1 MNSEIRIMSSA
12 SINVESNNENG
23 SDVILVNSSNSN
35 IDSFTTLPLDFD
47 SSNSSIGTME
57 SMNDVIKM
65 ESSIPMLTDIAEE
78 TVYETELF
86 DETLKL
92 DGNLIESKFLDEN
105 SCTEE
110 DSDVSNILID
120 TCVLETQENI
130 GDNESSQDSVNDTC
144 TEGKEIT
151 SELTVNDVDSTENK
165 FTISDN
171 NGEIFVPVSYSSS
184 STSEMTNVI
193 TVSNKSDVNNLIT
206 VANNTSEVSNLIT
219 ISNNTNLISGVLE
232 NASIKDVPADNVG
245 DVNFEII
252 SKSVPN
258 VVQVNSLNNKKVT
271 TFKPIAIHNATK
283 FVPISIAPANLNK
296 RPAAVSVGQQGSNVS

>member
-1 MNSEIRIMSSA
+1 MNSEIRMSSA
-12 SINVESNNENG
+12 SMNVESNNENG

-35 IDSFTTLPLDFD
+35 MDSFTTLPLDFD
-47 SSNSSIGTME
+47 SSNSSIGTIE
-57 SMNDVIKM
+57 SMNDVMKM

-130 GDNESSQDSVNDTC
+130 VDNESSQDSVNDTC
-144 TEGKEIT
+144 TGRKENN
-151 SELTVNDVDSTENK
+151 SELTVNDVDTTENK
-165 FTISDN
+165 FTITDN

-193 TVSNKSDVNNLIT
+193 TVSNKCEVNNLIT
-206 VANNTSEVSNLIT
+206 VANNTSEVSNLNS
-219 ISNNTNLISGVLE
+219 ISNNTNLVSGVLE
-232 NASIKDVPADNVG
+232 NASIKDVPSDNVG

-252 SKSVPN
+252 SKNVPN
-258 VVQVNSLNNKKVT
+258 VVQVNSLNNKKLT

-283 FVPISIAPANLNK
+283 FVPISIAPTNLNK